1 MTHQELKFLPFSF
14 NYKLANERS
23 ALLINFQV
31 YRGLG
36 VLIRKSITL
45 NFELIHLVIVF
56 TERIYYLTLNN
67 SSLKA
72 FGIFISVSQS
82 AEEFYKFPQLT
93 RYSQL

>member
-14 NYKLANERS
+14 NYKLVNERS
-23 ALLINFQV
+23 ALLINFQA

-36 VLIRKSITL
+36 VLITESITL

-56 TERIYYLTLNN
+56 TERIYYLTLND

-72 FGIFISVSQS
+72 FRIFISLLQS
-82 AEEFYKFPQLT
+82 AEEF
-93 RYSQL
+93 